1 MQDTTVVHNP
11 DGAEKHVPNYQRFE
25 QKMSAKDKRVLFS
38 HWLGNAYTIFKQ
50 EKYRKVRTRAW
61 EKGGAAACSAG
72 FSHKQVSVVGLGRVI
87 RDPAL
92 EAEPPQEYLDD
103 HFTGFEGFKCSGE
116 IAPVVVEDDGGSS
129 SSSDSDSSGGC
140 SDSSASS

>member
-1 MQDTTVVHNP
+1 M
-11 DGAEKHVPNYQRFE
+11 
-25 QKMSAKDKRVLFS
+25 
-38 HWLGNAYTIFKQ
+38 
-50 EKYRKVRTRAW
+50 RTRAW

-72 FSHKQVSVVGLGRVI
+72 FSHKQVRVVGLGRAV

-92 EAEPPQEYLDD
+92 EAEPPQEYLDY
-103 HFTGFEGFKCSGE
+103 HFTGFEGFKCSRE
-116 IAPVVVEDDGGSS
+116 IAPAVVEDDGGSS